1 MRHRSQPRYFL
12 TPASAVLI
20 VTLLWAPAINAQV
33 RRGRGA
39 VVHGEEASA
48 AVGRRGAVVKG
59 DEGYAAVGRRGAV
72 AAGEEG
78 AAAVGRRGAVV
89 VGEEGAA
96 ARGRYGGV
104 VVGNRYESY
113 EAWRVVAGVS
123 TAIAVGTMLAR
134 PPAAAVVVP
143 MGGTSYYYND
153 GAYFTRVVT
162 GGAVAY
168 QAVGPPAGII
178 VPRLPA
184 VGCSGVRVGGVSYH
198 RCGATYYQPYRGGF
212 RVTVIH

>member
-1 MRHRSQPRYFL
+1 LVVEAVSVFL
-12 TPASAVLI
+12 VLGLVSPPIAS
-20 VTLLWAPAINAQV
+20 AQV

-39 VVHGEEASA
+39 VVRGEEGAA

-72 AAGEEG
+72 VSGEEG
-78 AAAVGRRGAVV
+78 GAAVGRRGAVV

-96 ARGRYGGV
+96 AVGRRGGV

-113 EAWRVVAGVS
+113 EAWRVVAGVG

-134 PPAAAVVVP
+134 PPAAAVP
-143 MGGTSYYYND
+143 IAMAGTSYYYHD
-153 GAYFTRVVT
+153 GAYFTRVMT

-168 QAVGPPAGII
+168 QAVAPPVGIV

-184 VGCSGVRVGGVSYH
+184 TGCAGVRMGGVAYT
-198 RCGATYYQPYRGGF
+198 RCGSTYYQPYGGGF
-212 RVTVIH
+212 RVAVIR

>member
-1 MRHRSQPRYFL
+1 MGYRLVTALMLLGLMAPSVSQ
-12 TPASAVLI
+12 
-20 VTLLWAPAINAQV
+20 AQV

-72 AAGEEG
+72 VKGEEG

-96 ARGRYGGV
+96 AVGRRGGV

-113 EAWRVVAGVS
+113 EAWRVVAGVGA
-123 TAIAVGTMLAR
+123 AIAVGTMLAR
-134 PPAAAVVVP
+134 PPAAAVP
-143 MGGTSYYYND
+143 IAMAGTSYYYND
-153 GAYFTRVVT
+153 GAYFTRVMT

-168 QAVGPPAGII
+168 QAVAPPVGIV

-184 VGCSGVRVGGVSYH
+184 VGCTGVRVGGVAYH
-198 RCGATYYQPYRGGF
+198 RCGATYYQPIGGGF
-212 RVTVIH
+212 RVTVIR